1 MGFDTHILA
10 ATRLLNA
17 QPAPSPTHPRLGRAV
32 KHAEPTYRTSG
43 ELYRHQAFESVP
55 INDRQRGDLIFFG
68 NKAGVVHHVAIYLG
82 DGTMME
88 SYGDTAAIRK
98 YSPQYGSSYVLPYA
112 KRVFR

>member
-1 MGFDTHILA
+1 MK
-10 ATRLLNA
+10 
-17 QPAPSPTHPRLGRAV
+17 SP
-32 KHAEPTYRTSG
+32 
-43 ELYRHQAFESVP
+43 FESVP

-98 YSPQYGSSYVLPYA
+98 YSPQYGSSYVALHTCGGWGADTPSEA
-112 KRVFR
+112 GLLR